1 MSVKYALLA
10 LLDREPRH
18 GYGLKGEF
26 EARFGQTWPLN
37 IGQVYTTLARLERA
51 GLVAPEPAE
60 GGDGERRAW
69 RITAAGRAELAEW
82 FLDPVPRGGL
92 ARDELLVK
100 VVAALEAGPERAVG
114 VIRAQRTATL
124 ELLQRQTRSRADA
137 AALGDLPAL
146 LAADL
151 KMAAAEAEAAWLD
164 RSEARLAAGQ
174 GRRPASPAMES
185 IAEEVS

>member
-18 GYGLKGEF
+18 GYGLKSEF
-26 EARFGQTWPLN
+26 EARFGQSWPLN

-69 RITAAGRAELAEW
+69 RITAAGRAQLAEW
-82 FLDPVPRGGL
+82 FGDPVPRGGL

-114 VIRAQRTATL
+114 VISTATL

-174 GRRPASPAMES
+174 GRRPASPATES

>member
-1 MSVKYALLA
+1 M
-10 LLDREPRH
+10 
-18 GYGLKGEF
+18 
-26 EARFGQTWPLN
+26 
-37 IGQVYTTLARLERA
+37 
-51 GLVAPEPAE
+51 
-60 GGDGERRAW
+60 
-69 RITAAGRAELAEW
+69 
-82 FLDPVPRGGL
+82 PRGGL